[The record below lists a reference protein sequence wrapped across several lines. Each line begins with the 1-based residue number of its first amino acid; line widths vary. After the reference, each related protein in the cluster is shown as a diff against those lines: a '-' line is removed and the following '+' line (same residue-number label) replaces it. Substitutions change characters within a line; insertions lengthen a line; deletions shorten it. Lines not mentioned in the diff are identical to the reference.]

1 MPVFDVHLHVQP
13 HSEFNAES
21 RAFLQRGRRD
31 LERYARIE
39 ESPRELLKFLDEQDI
54 ERACLINYTA
64 PDTLGLSERVCEWV
78 VAYCRED
85 PKRLLAA
92 GSVHPRLTKAAGSEA
107 RRLFDSGI
115 RLLKLHPPHQ
125 LFFANAHLSGNTALA
140 EIYAAA
146 QDAGRP
152 VMIHTGTSIFPS
164 ARNRFAD
171 PMPVDDVAVDFP
183 KLKIIL
189 AHSGRPLHC
198 EAAFFLARR
207 HANVYLEISGIP
219 PKKLLGY
226 LPRLEEIAGKTLWG
240 TDWPSPGIS
249 YPSENV
255 AAFRSL
261 PLSEEAKEKIL
272 WKNAQEMFP

>member
-21 RAFLQRGRRD
+21 RAFLERGRQD
-31 LERYARIE
+31 LDRYAKIE
-39 ESPRELLKFLDEQDI
+39 ESPKELLRFLDSQDI

-78 VAYCRED
+78 LRYCRED
-85 PKRLLAA
+85 PRRLLAC
-92 GSVHPRLTKAAGSEA
+92 GSVHPRLVRAGGDEA
-107 RRLFDSGI
+107 RRLIDAGI

-125 LFFANAHLSGNTALA
+125 LFSPNDYLSGNTSLS

-146 QDAGRP
+146 QEAGCP

-171 PMPVDDVAVDFP
+171 PMPIDDVAVDFP
-183 KLKIIL
+183 KLKILL
-189 AHSGRPLHC
+189 AHCGRPLFYDR
-198 EAAFFLARR
+198 AFFLARR
-207 HANVYLEISGIP
+207 HANVYLELSGIP
-219 PKKLLGY
+219 PKKILEV
-226 LPRLEEIAGKTLWG
+226 LPRIEELSEKTLWG

-249 YPSENV
+249 SPAENV
-255 AAFRSL
+255 AAFRAL
-261 PLSEEAKEKIL
+261 PLFEGAKEKIL
-272 WKNAQEMFP
+272 RGNAEALFG